1 VLVTQIDLILNIC
14 AMLGG
19 ELAIQLV
26 IVHHNI
32 NRFKFVVTLFS
43 NVMVVPRHIDVAA
56 VTG

>member
-1 VLVTQIDLILNIC
+1 MTQIDLILNIC

-32 NRFKFVVTLFS
+32 NRFTFVVTLFS